1 MDAMR
6 SSSRPPRATAAQRAY
21 DFTKWA
27 ILNAVYPAGEAITQT
42 SLAAEIGLGRPAV
55 REALLRLEAE
65 GLVRM
70 VPGRGAVVA
79 SFSPQEVEDVLEA
92 RILVENYTAAKSFEN
107 REKFLPDLVL
117 VHEEM
122 KRRRREQ
129 DTAGFTAAD
138 RRFHEIIVDGAQNL
152 VLSEMY
158 RSLRERQ
165 TLFTSAMVR
174 GRSDRMEAAI
184 AEHDRIIE
192 RLEGDDEDA
201 FIDVVNS
208 HLQWSIAL
216 ARSSEV
222 TA

>member
-1 MDAMR
+1 MR
-6 SSSRPPRATAAQRAY
+6 SSSRPPRANSAQRAY
-21 DFTKWA
+21 DFAKWS
-27 ILNAVYPAGEAITQT
+27 ILNAVYPAGQVVTVS
-42 SLAAEIGLGRPAV
+42 SLAAEMGLSRTPV

-65 GLVRM
+65 GLVQV

-79 SFSPQEVEDVLEA
+79 SFSPGEVEDVLEA
-92 RILVENYTAAKSFEN
+92 RTLVENYTAARSFEN
-107 REKFLPDLVL
+107 RAKFLSDLVKA
-117 VHEEM
+117 HEEM

-138 RRFHEIIVDGAQNL
+138 RRFHEIIVDGAENA

-165 TLFTSAMVR
+165 TLFTSTMVR
-174 GRSDRMEAAI
+174 GRVDRMEAAI

-192 RLEGDDEDA
+192 ALEGDDEDA

-216 ARSSEV
+216 ARTS
-222 TA
+222 T

>member
-6 SSSRPPRATAAQRAY
+6 SSSRPPRANAAQRAY

-27 ILNAVYPAGEAITQT
+27 ILNAVYPAGEVVTLA
-42 SLAAEIGLGRPAV
+42 SLAAEIGLGRSAV

-107 REKFLPDLVL
+107 REKFLPDLVC

-138 RRFHEIIVDGAQNL
+138 RRFHEIIVDGAQNV

-184 AEHDRIIE
+184 AEHERSLE
-192 RLEGDDEDA
+192 RLERDDEDA
-201 FIDVVNS
+201 FIEVVNS

-216 ARSSEV
+216 ARSSEL
-222 TA
+222 TI